1 MQESYRR
8 IIIPFKSSVLVE
20 IIDILVKNAQKKC
33 ENNNFIVKNI
43 TFLVAKRRVC
53 YGSYSVKT

>member
-8 IIIPFKSSVLVE
+8 IIIPFNSSVLVE
-20 IIDILVKNAQKKC
+20 IIDILVKNAQKKR

-43 TFLVAKRRVC
+43 TLL
-53 YGSYSVKT
+53 

>member
-8 IIIPFKSSVLVE
+8 IIIPFNPSVLVE
-20 IIDILVKNAQKKC
+20 IIDILVKNAQKKR

>member
-8 IIIPFKSSVLVE
+8 IIIPFNSSVLVE
-20 IIDILVKNAQKKC
+20 IIDILVKNVQKNR

>member
-8 IIIPFKSSVLVE
+8 IIIPCNSSVLVE
-20 IIDILVKNAQKKC
+20 IIDIFVKNAKKKC

-53 YGSYSVKT
+53 YGRYSVKT

>member
-8 IIIPFKSSVLVE
+8 IIIPCNSSVLVE
-20 IIDILVKNAQKKC
+20 IIDIFAKNAQKKC
-33 ENNNFIVKNI
+33 KNNNFIVKNI

-53 YGSYSVKT
+53 YGRYSVKT

>member
-8 IIIPFKSSVLVE
+8 IIIPCNSSVLVE
-20 IIDILVKNAQKKC
+20 IIDIFVKNAQKNC

-53 YGSYSVKT
+53 YGRYSVKT

>member
-8 IIIPFKSSVLVE
+8 IIIPCNSSVLVE
-20 IIDILVKNAQKKC
+20 IIDIFVKSAQKKC

-53 YGSYSVKT
+53 YGRYSIKT

>member
-8 IIIPFKSSVLVE
+8 IIIPCNSSVLVE
-20 IIDILVKNAQKKC
+20 TIDIFVKNVQKKC

-53 YGSYSVKT
+53 YGRYSVKT

>member
-8 IIIPFKSSVLVE
+8 IIIPFNSSVLVE

-33 ENNNFIVKNI
+33 ENNNFIVI

>member
-8 IIIPFKSSVLVE
+8 IIIPFNSSVLVE

-43 TFLVAKRRVC
+43 TFLVAERRVC

>member
-8 IIIPFKSSVLVE
+8 IIIPFNSSVLVE

-43 TFLVAKRRVC
+43 TLL
-53 YGSYSVKT
+53 

>member
-8 IIIPFKSSVLVE
+8 IIIPFNSSVLVE

-33 ENNNFIVKNI
+33 ENNNFIVKKI

>member
-8 IIIPFKSSVLVE
+8 IIIPCNSSVLVE
-20 IIDILVKNAQKKC
+20 IIDIFVKNAQKKC

>member
-8 IIIPFKSSVLVE
+8 IIIPFNSSVLVE
-20 IIDILVKNAQKKC
+20 IIDILVKNAQKNR

>member
-8 IIIPFKSSVLVE
+8 IIIPFNSSVLAE

>member
-8 IIIPFKSSVLVE
+8 IIISFNSSVLVE
-20 IIDILVKNAQKKC
+20 IIYILVKNAQKKR

>member
-8 IIIPFKSSVLVE
+8 IIISFNSSVLVE
-20 IIDILVKNAQKKC
+20 IIDILVKNAQKKR

>member
-8 IIIPFKSSVLVE
+8 IIIPCNSSVLVE
-20 IIDILVKNAQKKC
+20 IIDIFAKNAQKKC

-53 YGSYSVKT
+53 YGRYSVKT

>member
-8 IIIPFKSSVLVE
+8 IIIPCNSSVLVE
-20 IIDILVKNAQKKC
+20 IIDIFMKNAQKKC

-53 YGSYSVKT
+53 YGRYSIKT

>member
-8 IIIPFKSSVLVE
+8 IIIPCNSSVLVE
-20 IIDILVKNAQKKC
+20 IIDIFVKSEQKKC

-53 YGSYSVKT
+53 YGRYSVKT

>member
-8 IIIPFKSSVLVE
+8 IIIPFNSSVLVE

-33 ENNNFIVKNI
+33 EKNNFIVKNI